1 VLDKEGR
8 VFIAQDGGIPNDSIW
23 LAIPDKNGDGV
34 ADHFQLFLDM
44 TDANLETE
52 ENEGEPTGFLF
63 LDNKTLLFNWQG
75 GDRVDDFGA
84 APRSRI
90 MMIELGGS
98 TN

>member
-1 VLDKEGR
+1 
-8 VFIAQDGGIPNDSIW
+8 
-23 LAIPDKNGDGV
+23 
-34 ADHFQLFLDM
+34 M